1 MISGL
6 TWVHWTPK
14 QLVKGVKYDEEVL
27 VYRNDVPGYRLSV
40 TVLASQYVSFL
51 DIQFP
56 EGLACG
62 TETRCDCLALKV
74 AKEDGLRLHR
84 VIT

>member
-1 MISGL
+1 M
-6 TWVHWTPK
+6 
-14 QLVKGVKYDEEVL
+14 KYDEEVL

-56 EGLACG
+56 DGLACD

-84 VIT
+84 MITWKMQNQR